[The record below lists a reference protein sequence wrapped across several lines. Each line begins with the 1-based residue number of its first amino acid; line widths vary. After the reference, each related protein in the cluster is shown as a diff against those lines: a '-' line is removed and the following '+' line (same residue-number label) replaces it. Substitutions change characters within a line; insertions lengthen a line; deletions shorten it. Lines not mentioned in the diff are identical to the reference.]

1 MDSILFS
8 GIDPQDYKKEI
19 LEELKCFLQEL
30 KFPQKEEQTSDLL
43 TRQQVA
49 EMLSIDLS
57 TLHNWTRQGKLN
69 SYGIGHRVYYK
80 MSEIEQAIIPLQK

>member
-1 MDSILFS
+1 MDTILFR
-8 GIDPQDYKKEI
+8 GIDPQDLKKEI
-19 LEELKCFLQEL
+19 VDEIKSFLQEL
-30 KFPQKEEQTSDLL
+30 NFLQKEEPTSDLL

-57 TLHNWTRQGKLN
+57 TLHNWTKKGKLI

-80 MSEIEQAIIPLQK
+80 RSEIEQAIIPL

>member
-8 GIDPQDYKKEI
+8 GVNPQDFKKEI
-19 LEELKCFLQEL
+19 LDELKSFLQEL

-57 TLHNWTRQGKLN
+57 TVHNWTKQGKLI
-69 SYGIGHRVYYK
+69 SYGIGNRVYYK
-80 MSEIEQAIIPLQK
+80 SSEVEDAIVRLN

>member
-8 GIDPQDYKKEI
+8 GVTPQDFKQEI
-19 LEELKCFLQEL
+19 LEGVKTYLRELQFQQTEK
-30 KFPQKEEQTSDLL
+30 QTSDYL

-57 TLHNWTRQGKLN
+57 TLHNWTKQGKLIP
-69 SYGIGHRVYYK
+69 YGIGHRVYFK
-80 MSEIEQAIIPLQK
+80 RSEIEQAIIKI

>member
-8 GIDPQDYKKEI
+8 GIKPQDFKKEI
-19 LEELKCFLQEL
+19 LEEIKSFLQEL
-30 KFPQKEEQTSDLL
+30 LPQKEVEQGSDYL

-57 TLHNWTRQGKLN
+57 TLHNWTKQGKLI

-80 MSEIEQAIIPLQK
+80 RSEIEQAIIKL